1 MPFDNPHQLPFGDS
15 ELLRE
20 ARSRISSRADWV
32 QGRFR
37 DGRREC
43 LVAAL
48 SVVSGSRSFNMPN
61 RTERRLARL
70 LAVHIPP
77 RRFWT
82 RVKILPARQRLII
95 FNDSF
100 CTKHEDVV
108 ALFDDAIH
116 ELASKAPIQIAA

>member
-1 MPFDNPHQLPFGDS
+1 MPFDNPHQIPFGDTQ
-15 ELLRE
+15 LLRE

-61 RTERRLARL
+61 STERRLARL

-82 RVKILPARQRLII
+82 RVKLLPARQRLII

-100 CTKHEDVV
+100 CTKHEDVMAV
-108 ALFDDAIH
+108 FDHTIDQ
-116 ELASKAPIQIAA
+116 LVSKAPISIPA